1 MKIKIPND
9 LLPEFISFIELGLGC
24 LEQNKCEDY
33 TENEEE
39 LLELLR
45 KLVEKYGE

>member
-9 LLPEFISFIELGLGC
+9 LLPKFITFIEIGLQC
-24 LEQNKCEDY
+24 LEQNGCKDINED
-33 TENEEE
+33 EEE

-45 KLVEKYGE
+45 KLVKKYGE